1 MSPSVYSNVGK
12 YERKKLLGR
21 GHFGEVFEVYDRF
34 IQAPRALKIIEA
46 RDPSRLI
53 EKVREARLLEICRH
67 KHVVE
72 VKEANIKVVDGK
84 TCVIIATELISEG
97 SAQGLLEREYVPL
110 SRSIKIVQE
119 ALFGLEH
126 LHDNNVVHCDIKPG
140 NLLLAE
146 EGTKLS
152 DFGLALTLQSGQI
165 PSHLYT
171 RHMAPESIN
180 ASMESTKRCDIYAM
194 GVTLYRLINNIKNL
208 PSVPPHLIKSRIK
221 KGIFPDRTAYQPY
234 IPEKIKKIT
243 NKAMHVNPSKRY
255 QSAFNF
261 RQALERLTINIDWN
275 QKAVN
280 IWEGN
285 KSEDIFCI
293 RLLTM
298 SQSWC
303 VDFTKN
309 SRRKLKYCE
318 AGFKN
323 NWDAEKYICKRV
335 AQTSLQ

>member
-1 MSPSVYSNVGK
+1 MSPLVYSNVGK

-21 GHFGEVFEVYDRF
+21 GHFGEVFEVYDRV

-53 EKVREARLLEICRH
+53 EKLLEARLLEICRH

-72 VKEANIKVVDGK
+72 VKEANIKQVDGR
-84 TCVIIATELISEG
+84 TCVIIATELISKG

-152 DFGLALTLQSGQI
+152 DFGLALTLQSGKS

-171 RHMAPESIN
+171 RHMAPESTN
-180 ASMESTKRCDIYAM
+180 AAMGTKRCDIYAM

-208 PSVPPHLIKSRIK
+208 PTVPPHLLKSRIK
-221 KGIFPDRTAYQPY
+221 KGIFPDRTAYQTY
-234 IPEKIKKIT
+234 IPEKIKNIT
-243 NKAMHVNPSKRY
+243 NKAMHVDPSKRY

-261 RQALERLTINIDWN
+261 RQALERLTINIDWT

-280 IWEGN
+280 IWDGN
-285 KSEDIFCI
+285 KNEDVYCI
-293 RLLTM
+293 RLLTRPR
-298 SQSWC
+298 SWC

-309 SRRKLKYCE
+309 SRRKLKYCK

-323 NWDAEKYICKRV
+323 NWDAEKYMCKTV
-335 AQTSLQ
+335 AHTSLQ